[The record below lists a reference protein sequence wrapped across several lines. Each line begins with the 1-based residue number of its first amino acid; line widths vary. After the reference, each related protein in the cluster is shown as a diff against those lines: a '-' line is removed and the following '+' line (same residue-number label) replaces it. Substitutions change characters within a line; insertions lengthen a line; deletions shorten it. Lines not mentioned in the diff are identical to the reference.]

1 MIRVSIDASVDGQFG
16 VAGIGILWIENGQ
29 QRQIAIPLMHKM
41 DNHEAEFW
49 ALHQLLTLI
58 IQEEK
63 TAELI
68 ICHTDSKVVYEAVQ
82 KRFHK
87 RDPYKQI
94 LGQILTLLEQVPQ
107 FNLQWVSDQQ
117 NKGADRLARQ
127 AMRKMR
133 GR

>member
-1 MIRVSIDASVDGQFG
+1 MIRVSIDASVDGQIGAAG
-16 VAGIGILWIENGQ
+16 VGILWIENGKQ
-29 QRQIAIPLMHKM
+29 NQISIPLTNKM

-49 ALHQLLTLI
+49 ALYHLLTLI
-58 IQEEK
+58 IREEK

-68 ICHTDSKVVYEAVQ
+68 LCKTDSKVVYEAVQ

-87 RDPYKQI
+87 RDPYKSI
-94 LGQILTLLEQVPQ
+94 LEQLLVLLDQIPQ

-127 AMRKMR
+127 AMRKAR
-133 GR
+133 GE